1 MDQPKKEVVHSSFEQ
16 VTAAFYFFCIIFMLH
31 IKVSH
36 VSLNNNYNINNKN
49 CVPLQD
55 KMMISFTPHINEL
68 VKLTVIHSRTCF

>member
-1 MDQPKKEVVHSSFEQ
+1 MDQPKKEVVHSSFEK

-55 KMMISFTPHINEL
+55 KMMISFTSHINEL

>member
-1 MDQPKKEVVHSSFEQ
+1 MDQPKKEVVHSSFEK

-55 KMMISFTPHINEL
+55 KMMISFAPHINEL